1 MLAQYNQSIAVR
13 NNLKYTEYF
22 FFLKK
27 QHYAFLFTHACSSY
41 EQLIIH
47 NLYIL
52 SIGEHFISVV
62 LPSGVLL
69 QKQTVLGF

>member
-1 MLAQYNQSIAVR
+1 MLAQYNQNIAVK
-13 NNLKYTEYF
+13 NNLKYTEYI
-22 FFLKK
+22 FLKKK

-52 SIGEHFISVV
+52 PIGGHFISA

-69 QKQTVLGF
+69 KNGN